1 MEDTKMRIE
10 CQYHGDGTRE
20 YFDHV
25 IGLSLVNNSTLLLV
39 FDNDETLE
47 INRPDYVKEC

>member
-1 MEDTKMRIE
+1 MKIE
-10 CQYHGDGTRE
+10 CQYHGDGMKE

-25 IGLSLVNNSTLLLV
+25 IDLSLVDNNTLLLV
-39 FDNDETLE
+39 FDNGETLE